1 MSEDIYAK
9 PDLNKK
15 VRFQKSEN
23 EDKNEEVGDSM
34 DNTVIYDNCWIQ
46 GSTPPNKEDNNTEK
60 PEQIISADVNSRKK
74 NLVRAAAVFQLLLCL
89 LLLAVV
95 IVLVVLLI
103 EGKSLNNNLIT
114 ERDKLQTSYTEMKT
128 LNTNLTMER
137 DKIKILSANLTTE
150 RDKLQIRY
158 SEIKTLST
166 NLTMERDKMK
176 TLNTNLTMERDKMKT
191 LNTNL
196 TMERDKMKTLN
207 TNLTTERDK
216 LQTSYSEM
224 RSLNTNLTQKTSQL
238 EKERDS
244 LMANN
249 TNLTKQRDE
258 LQMKLETCPTKW
270 NKFGNRCYFLS
281 PSMGDWSNSK
291 KSCENLDAQ
300 LVIISSEEEQKFI
313 TSLGVEAWI
322 GLTDQNTH
330 PVWKWVDGTV
340 VNTTYW
346 KKDQPDNY
354 MNNEHCAEI
363 STGGYSSNWN
373 DLPCTD
379 NVKFICEKVL
389 T

>member
-166 NLTMERDKMK
+166 NLTMERDKLQTSYTEIKTLSTNLTMERDKLQTSYTEMK

-191 LNTNL
+191 LN
-196 TMERDKMKTLN
+196 
-207 TNLTTERDK
+207 
-216 LQTSYSEM
+216 S
-224 RSLNTNLTQKTSQL
+224 
-238 EKERDS
+238 
-244 LMANN
+244 
-249 TNLTKQRDE
+249 NLTKQRDD
-258 LQMKLETCPTKW
+258 LQMKLETMCPERW
-270 NKFGNRCYFLS
+270 IKFGNSCYFTNT
-281 PSMGDWSNSK
+281 SMGDWSNSK
-291 KSCENLDAQ
+291 SSCENLDAQ
-300 LVIISSEEEQKFI
+300 LVIINSQEEQRFLN
-313 TSLGVEAWI
+313 SLGVEAWI
-322 GLTDQNTH
+322 GLTDQERES
-330 PVWKWVDGTV
+330 VWKWVDGTV
-340 VNTTYW
+340 VNTKYW
-346 KKDQPDNY
+346 RASQPDNWDGIE
-354 MNNEHCAEI
+354 NCAAI
-363 STGGYSSNWN
+363 STGFPPLSNWN
-373 DLPCTD
+373 DLPCTIQRR
-379 NVKFICEKVL
+379 FICEKL
-389 T
+389 

>member
-46 GSTPPNKEDNNTEK
+46 GSTPPNTEDNTTEK

-103 EGKSLNNNLIT
+103 EGKSLNNSLIT
-114 ERDKLQTSYTEMKT
+114 ERDKLQTNYT
-128 LNTNLTMER
+128 
-137 DKIKILSANLTTE
+137 
-150 RDKLQIRY
+150 
-158 SEIKTLST
+158 EIKTLNS
-166 NLTMERDKMK
+166 NLTMDRDKLKTSYTEMK